1 MQGINSKLIETVKG
15 KLINAYNPM
24 EIYLFGSS
32 AWGTPGDES
41 DLDLLIVVEKSSEK
55 PYKRSI
61 KGLKALRG
69 LKIAE
74 DILVYTKDE
83 FKELSIDIS
92 TLCFK
97 IKNEGIK
104 LYEAA

>member
-1 MQGINSKLIETVKG
+1 MIETVKD
-15 KLINAYNPM
+15 KLVNAYHPN

-41 DLDLLIVVEKSSEK
+41 DLDLLIVVEKSEEK

-61 KGLKALRG
+61 KGTKALRG
-69 LKIAE
+69 LGIAE

-83 FKELSIDIS
+83 FKALSGDIS